1 MVGELREGLP
11 SGAKAFGPAEWE
23 KDWGRR
29 IHRAEYTGMGSGISP
44 GILALTTLLM
54 QFGLTEGALAPGA
67 MRMTTSSGETPA
79 YPCNPVS
86 NAISLEK
93 LQPSSEYSLYSH
105 LCTYCRAMVQTQ
117 TGS

>member
-11 SGAKAFGPAEWE
+11 SGAKASGPAEWE
-23 KDWGRR
+23 KDGGEGGYT
-29 IHRAEYTGMGSGISP
+29 AEYTGMGSGISP
-44 GILALTTLLM
+44 GILPLKTPLM
-54 QFGLTEGALAPGA
+54 QLVLTEGALAPGA

-86 NAISLEK
+86 NAVSLEK
-93 LQPSSEYSLYSH
+93 PQPSSEYSLYSH
-105 LCTYCRAMVQTQ
+105 LCTYCRVVVKTQ